1 MRRLLALA
9 LPTLLLLAAP
19 VGAAAKE
26 ITAAKVCGS
35 DRCTAIDA
43 DEALLMGG
51 QPVVGPSQ
59 PESFVRLAF
68 RIGVPGHSERLS
80 NYFLPGSGFLLADD
94 GTWMLPTELA
104 QLREQ
109 VRFVMP
115 FAAKAMPTDLRVAF
129 EIPESPP
136 ATAAQPAPAADAGG
150 DLWWIA
156 APTAVLVLGLGW
168 LLARRRRREGRGD
181 AAEATGVRA

>member
-19 VGAAAKE
+19 AGAAAKE

-35 DRCTAIDA
+35 DRCTAIDG

-51 QPVVGPSQ
+51 QPTVGPSQ
-59 PESFVRLAF
+59 PESFVRLEF
-68 RIGVPGHSERLS
+68 RIGVPGHSERIS
-80 NYFLPGSGFLLADD
+80 NYFLPGSGFLLMDD
-94 GTWMLPTELA
+94 GTWMLPSALE

-115 FAAKAMPTDLRVAF
+115 FAARAMPADLRVAF
-129 EIPESPP
+129 EMPESPP
-136 ATAAQPAPAADAGG
+136 ATPAEPAPASSDEGG
-150 DLWWIA
+150 DWWWIA
-156 APTAVLVLGLGW
+156 APAAALVLGAGW
-168 LLARRRRREGRGD
+168 VFARRRRREGPGG
-181 AAEATGVRA
+181 AAEAIG

>member
-1 MRRLLALA
+1 MRRLFALA

-35 DRCTAIDA
+35 DRCSAIDG

-51 QPVVGPSQ
+51 QPTVGPSQ
-59 PESFVRLAF
+59 PESFVRLEF
-68 RIGVPGHSERLS
+68 RIGVPGHSERIR
-80 NYFLPGSGFLLADD
+80 NYFLPGSGFLLMDD
-94 GTWMLPTELA
+94 GTWMRPTALE

-115 FAAKAMPTDLRVAF
+115 FAAKAMPTDLRLAF
-129 EIPESPP
+129 ETPESPP
-136 ATAAQPAPAADAGG
+136 ATPAAPASSAAGEGSGAWWLAAPAAA
-150 DLWWIA
+150 LA
-156 APTAVLVLGLGW
+156 LGLGW
-168 LLARRRRREGRGD
+168 RLARRRRREGPGG
-181 AAEATGVRA
+181 AAEAIG

>member
-9 LPTLLLLAAP
+9 LPTLLLLVAP
-19 VGAAAKE
+19 AGAAAKE
-26 ITAAKVCGS
+26 ITAAKVCGA

-51 QPVVGPSQ
+51 QPTVGPSQ
-59 PESFVRLAF
+59 PESFVRLEF
-68 RIGVPGHSERLS
+68 RIGVPGHSERIS

-104 QLREQ
+104 ELREQ

-115 FAAKAMPTDLRVAF
+115 FAARAMPVDLRLAF
-129 EIPESPP
+129 EAPESPP
-136 ATAAQPAPAADAGG
+136 ATSAAPATPAADEGSGAWWLAAPAAA
-150 DLWWIA
+150 LA
-156 APTAVLVLGLGW
+156 LGLGW
-168 LLARRRRREGRGD
+168 LLLRRRRREAPAG
-181 AAEATGVRA
+181 AAEAIG